1 LKGSPWRKLAGT
13 DLSARVV
20 VYFNNRLLSPKIAS
34 MEIKWFHPVF
44 GISYIDGIAV
54 AYFVKT
60 M

>member
-1 LKGSPWRKLAGT
+1 
-13 DLSARVV
+13 
-20 VYFNNRLLSPKIAS
+20 